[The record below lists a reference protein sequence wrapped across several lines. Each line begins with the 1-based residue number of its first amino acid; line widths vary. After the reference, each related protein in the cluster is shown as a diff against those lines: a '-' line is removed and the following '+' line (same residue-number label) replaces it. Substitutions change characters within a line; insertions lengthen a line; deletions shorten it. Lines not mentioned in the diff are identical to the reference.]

1 MTQTMVFVHF
11 VTKDCLLPG
20 LQCDERVIVIQK
32 NYTTIKKAEKM
43 SESDFGEEEDAG
55 MYIGEY
61 EGERNEAGERHGL
74 GKATLQNGDIYEGS
88 YVKGLR
94 EGEGTYK
101 FKVRLDQVCRVN
113 EFT

>member
-1 MTQTMVFVHF
+1 
-11 VTKDCLLPG
+11 
-20 LQCDERVIVIQK
+20 
-32 NYTTIKKAEKM
+32 M

-101 FKVRLDQVCRVN
+101 FKVRLDPVCRVN